1 MIGLDDDQAAACPRV
16 LPLVAVTSFET
27 VAYATHEATDLSL
40 DIFPP
45 AAAPRRCA
53 VLVLHGGAWR
63 MGAREAVRDRA
74 AALAAQGFTA
84 LAVQYR
90 LLGAAA
96 WPAALADAIAALA
109 WTRSN
114 AARLDIDPARV
125 VVQGHS
131 AGGHIALLTG
141 TLSRPERPAAVVAYY
156 PAIGFYPAA
165 PPADPS
171 VLNTEAD
178 DLGRLP
184 SWVLFPPEA
193 SQADLDA
200 ASPITLAAPG
210 FPPTILLHG
219 TADKALNARSSLALH
234 QRLLELGVPTDL
246 HLFAGRDH
254 EFDRAPSLT
263 TATSAMVASFLA
275 RFVTDKE
282 ASDAEALRF
291 PFPPAPPA

>member
-1 MIGLDDDQAAACPRV
+1 MA
-16 LPLVAVTSFET
+16 SFET
-27 VAYATHEATDLSL
+27 VAYATHGTTDLFL

-45 AAAPRRCA
+45 AAGSRRCA

-63 MGAREAVRDRA
+63 VGAKEAVHDRA

-90 LLGAAA
+90 LLDAAP
-96 WPAALADAIAALA
+96 WPAALADATAALA

-114 AARLDIDPARV
+114 AARLGVDVGQV

-141 TLSRPERPAAVVAYY
+141 SLSSAERPAAIVAYY
-156 PAIGFYPAA
+156 PVIGFYPAA
-165 PPADPS
+165 PPADGGLIPPPG
-171 VLNTEAD
+171 AD
-178 DLGRLP
+178 ELGRAP
-184 SWVLFPPEA
+184 SWMLFPPEA
-193 SQADLDA
+193 TQADLDA
-200 ASPITLAAPG
+200 ASPITLADAN

-219 TADKALNARSSLALH
+219 TADKALDSRSSLALH
-234 QRLLELGVPTDL
+234 RRLLELGVPADL

-263 TATSAMVASFLA
+263 TATAAMAASFLT
-275 RFVTDKE
+275 RFVTDKDE
-282 ASDAEALRF
+282 SDAEALRF
-291 PFPPAPPA
+291 PFPPR

>member
-1 MIGLDDDQAAACPRV
+1 
-16 LPLVAVTSFET
+16 VTSFET
-27 VAYATHEATDLSL
+27 VAYATHAAADLSL
-40 DIFPP
+40 DVFPP
-45 AAAPRRCA
+45 TAASRRCA

-63 MGAREAVRDRA
+63 MEAKEAVRDRA
-74 AALAAQGFTA
+74 TALAAQGFTA

-90 LLGAAA
+90 LLGAAP
-96 WPAALADAIAALA
+96 WPAALADATAALA
-109 WTRSN
+109 WARAN
-114 AARLDIDPARV
+114 AARLGVDPGQV

-141 TLSRPERPAAVVAYY
+141 TLSRAERPAAIAAYY
-156 PAIGFYPAA
+156 PAIGFYRAA

-171 VLNTEAD
+171 VLAAEAD

-184 SWVLFPPEA
+184 SWVLLPPEA

-219 TADKALNARSSLALH
+219 TADRALNARSSLALH
-234 QRLLELGVPTDL
+234 QRLLELGVPSDL

-263 TATSAMVASFLA
+263 AATAATVASFLA

-291 PFPPAPPA
+291 PFPPAPPG